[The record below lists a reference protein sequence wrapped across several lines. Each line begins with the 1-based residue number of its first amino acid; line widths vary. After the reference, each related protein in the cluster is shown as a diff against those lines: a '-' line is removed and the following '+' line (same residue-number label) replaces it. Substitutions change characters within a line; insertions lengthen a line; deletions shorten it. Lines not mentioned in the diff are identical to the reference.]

1 MGYTRGML
9 SALLIFA
16 LAAVPV
22 LADTVFKKKV
32 TEAAEAQ
39 TNERVVYDGRYLKLA
54 YPGGDV
60 PAGTGVCTDVII
72 RAYRKAG
79 LDLQVAV
86 HEDMKKNFSAY
97 PKKWGRREPD
107 TNIDHRR
114 VPNLMTFFERRGASL
129 PMTKRGADYKPGDV
143 VAWDLGGGV
152 THIGVVVA
160 GPPGAA
166 KPLIVHNIGAGP
178 KREDVLFD
186 WKLIGHYRY
195 EP

>member
-9 SALLIFA
+9 SALLAFA
-16 LAAVPV
+16 LAAVPAR
-22 LADTVFKKKV
+22 ADTAFLKTV
-32 TEAAEAQ
+32 TEAAQAQ

-86 HEDMKKNFSAY
+86 HEDMKKNFSVY

-107 TNIDHRR
+107 PNIDHRR

-129 PMTKRGADYKPGDV
+129 PMTRRGADYRPGDV

-160 GPPGAA
+160 QPSGAA
-166 KPLIVHNIGAGP
+166 KPWIVHNIGAGP

-186 WKLIGHYRY
+186 WKQIGHYRY
-195 EP
+195 AP

>member
-86 HEDMKKNFSAY
+86 HEDMKKNFSA
-97 PKKWGRREPD
+97 
-107 TNIDHRR
+107 
-114 VPNLMTFFERRGASL
+114 
-129 PMTKRGADYKPGDV
+129 
-143 VAWDLGGGV
+143 
-152 THIGVVVA
+152 
-160 GPPGAA
+160 
-166 KPLIVHNIGAGP
+166 
-178 KREDVLFD
+178 
-186 WKLIGHYRY
+186 
-195 EP
+195 

>member
-1 MGYTRGML
+1 
-9 SALLIFA
+9 
-16 LAAVPV
+16 
-22 LADTVFKKKV
+22 
-32 TEAAEAQ
+32 
-39 TNERVVYDGRYLKLA
+39 
-54 YPGGDV
+54 
-60 PAGTGVCTDVII
+60 
-72 RAYRKAG
+72 
-79 LDLQVAV
+79 
-86 HEDMKKNFSAY
+86 
-97 PKKWGRREPD
+97 
-107 TNIDHRR
+107 
-114 VPNLMTFFERRGASL
+114 MTFFERRGASL